1 MKFQK
6 GRIYSDRVDQWLPGA
21 KGREEEINCITG
33 LLKDNFQKKKIMT
46 LLEIQKLT
54 VKDFI

>member
-33 LLKDNFQKKKIMT
+33 LLKDNFQKKENHDSLRDTKANS
-46 LLEIQKLT
+46 
-54 VKDFI
+54 